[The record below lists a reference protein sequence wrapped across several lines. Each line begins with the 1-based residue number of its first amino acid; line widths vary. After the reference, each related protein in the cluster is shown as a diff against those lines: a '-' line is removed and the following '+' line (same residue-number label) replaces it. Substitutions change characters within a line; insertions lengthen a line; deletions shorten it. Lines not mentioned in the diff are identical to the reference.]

1 MGGEGA
7 EREDERES
15 QAGSAL
21 SAWSLMRGL
30 NPHEIMTSAEIKSQ
44 LLNRLSHPGASD
56 TILSVFY
63 ISLQHVGH

>member
-15 QAGSAL
+15 QAGSAR
-21 SAWSLMRGL
+21 SAWSLMRGS
-30 NPHEIMTSAEIKSQ
+30 NPREIMTWAEIKSQ
-44 LLNRLSHPGASD
+44 LLNRLSHAGASD